1 MILDRRLNAE
11 FSDQNATQSPSTGRQ
26 PDAARKYHLED
37 AVNYTL
43 QHAYDVAALLRDYR
57 ECYGMGMLMPSVF
70 QSAAIAAFIFLEDL
84 RPPDPESHG
93 HHCSPTRKP
102 QKDPHEAEISDSS
115 LEFEECFRV
124 LLAGGMQMM
133 LPRAITRAVLS
144 AAKDMNVRL
153 PDAVYGM
160 LKLMTSAA
168 WQPSDVRRLSSFY
181 PNWAVKGKERKA
193 ALLQELL
200 EGIEAEGESGGGGGG
215 DEREREREE
224 AEIPVRS

>member
-1 MILDRRLNAE
+1 MILERRFSSE
-11 FSDQNATQSPSTGRQ
+11 FPEERATQSPTSERQ
-26 PDAARKYHLED
+26 PDALPRPHSED
-37 AVNYTL
+37 TTNYAL
-43 QHAYDVAALLRDYR
+43 RHAYDVVALLRDYR
-57 ECYGMGMLMPSVF
+57 ESYGMGILMPSVF
-70 QSAAIAAFIFLEDL
+70 QSAAIAAFTFLEDL
-84 RPPDPESHG
+84 RPREPHEQRR
-93 HHCSPTRKP
+93 SPARKP
-102 QKDPHEAEISDSS
+102 RSDSHAAEISDSS
-115 LEFEECFRV
+115 VGFEECFRV

-144 AAKDMNVRL
+144 AAKDMNVKL

-181 PNWAVKGKERKA
+181 PNWAVKGKDRKA

-200 EGIEAEGESGGGGGG
+200 EGIEGEGESSGDGGGGGGGG
-215 DEREREREE
+215 DGDEHE